1 MAIQKKTLNSGK
13 VSTPKST
20 TKTKSTPAPSPKLKT
35 AIKVLY

>member
-13 VSTPKST
+13 VSTPKTS

-35 AIKVLY
+35 AVKFVY